1 MQVQSP
7 DQVGLGMV
15 LQGGWELG
23 LQGLVV
29 ARLGLGCWVGN
40 GAKVQHPR
48 LRLIQISWVP
58 SRERVRWELRSGFF
72 WG

>member
-1 MQVQSP
+1 
-7 DQVGLGMV
+7 MV